1 MHLSEAVFLS
11 WATAASECPGG
22 GWGDMC
28 LAAALRKGY
37 GGREAGRQREGQPC
51 RVDICECESLRDR
64 RTDREKRRTTLQE
77 SREVWSEEGN
87 GIRHYDLSCWFLSLR
102 GKLSSDPQG

>member
-37 GGREAGRQREGQPC
+37 GGREAGRQREGKPC
-51 RVDICECESLRDR
+51 GWISVNARVYV
-64 RTDREKRRTTLQE
+64 TDGQTGRKEEPHSKRAGRSGQRKAME
-77 SREVWSEEGN
+77 
-87 GIRHYDLSCWFLSLR
+87 
-102 GKLSSDPQG
+102 